1 MTLNIIRCNEK
12 NISGDNELAQVEF
25 LSKTQVLVTYQPT
38 LQQQAA
44 LSDGGVSGQFI
55 VQYDVERFNDAGEI
69 LVSKR
74 EREREKVHANI
85 LNKKRHLFFTLMDK
99 KQ

>member
-74 EREREKVHANI
+74 ERERERIRANI
-85 LNKKRHLFFTLMDK
+85 LIKKRHIYFLL
-99 KQ
+99 

>member
-74 EREREKVHANI
+74 ERVHANI
-85 LNKKRHLFFTLMDK
+85 LNKKRHIYFLL
-99 KQ
+99 